1 MNTGTYTFDAD
12 AQLTPHEARL
22 VDSQNRIGWA
32 QIIGG
37 RFSVEWSRLQEMHI
51 DEEKLDGR
59 YFSGCTWTSKVTKHI
74 WRALHDLWK
83 VRNTA
88 LHGETFTEN
97 EATRRSRIEPLV
109 RRLYERIYELPDSDR
124 HMLRN
129 KPIDERLAQPL
140 SIIETWLS
148 IVEPAFEAARYP
160 DDDSMV
166 DDPLFTQ
173 ATGTPPD
180 SPPG

>member
-1 MNTGTYTFDAD
+1 
-12 AQLTPHEARL
+12 
-22 VDSQNRIGWA
+22 
-32 QIIGG
+32 
-37 RFSVEWSRLQEMHI
+37 
-51 DEEKLDGR
+51 
-59 YFSGCTWTSKVTKHI
+59 
-74 WRALHDLWK
+74 
-83 VRNTA
+83 
-88 LHGETFTEN
+88 
-97 EATRRSRIEPLV
+97 
-109 RRLYERIYELPDSDR
+109 
-124 HMLRN
+124 MLRN